1 MILVWVALPFV
12 IGVVLGAGAGV
23 PGAVSL
29 TLAAGL
35 ALFGFTRGK
44 RQRTLFLAA
53 AALCLG
59 VWRAPPS
66 ANGSVDTSL
75 SRYHGAVVLQGV
87 VSAEP
92 DIRDTGANYDVSVH
106 QVTVHG
112 RTFATGGTVRVHTPS
127 SQQLDYGDAV
137 SLSGRLT
144 TPTNRGAIP
153 WRAILQRQGIAQEMR
168 FPRVVNLG
176 PTSTGWLGWIV
187 PLRTHLEANIDSW
200 LPEPEAALL
209 IAILL
214 GARSATLGGLAPA
227 LVATGLIHIIA
238 ISGIKVAMVAGTVHQ
253 LAGLLRRR
261 LATLVLSLS
270 ALLMYVLL
278 TGATASGV
286 RSAVMWGLV
295 FVAVY
300 LGRGTVALVSLAFA
314 AAVMVAIEPSLPWD
328 IGFQLSTIGTFSI
341 VALTPYL
348 IARLRWVPSPA
359 REALAVTMA
368 AQVGT
373 LPIVAA
379 GFHVVSLSGP
389 LANAVVLPLL
399 PILIALGA
407 VLGIWGAAT
416 PWLAALADLSYD
428 LLHGLIQFSN
438 WLASLPAALPSNSF
452 PVWLVALYYCLLV
465 GVAGFGLHRMNWAP
479 LREMVGRQRE
489 VLLALIAGAALLT
502 VDLAR
507 ADGGPQARL
516 YWSGVGEGMV
526 LRSQGKT
533 ALIDGSARPLAY
545 LQWLGSV
552 LPQHDRVIDLVI
564 VTDPRARSVMGLSAV
579 LRHYRVLSVWDV
591 GAQYPS
597 VSYANWR
604 ASLGQARIPIFAL
617 RTGSSVR
624 VGAAQVNA
632 LGPDSPCPNPSN
644 CTGMLRIGSL
654 HRSTVLVGTASVRQ
668 QQEAVFRPISLRA
681 DAVLWEGSG
690 PLSPDFS
697 AAVGARQRYH
707 VLVPSGSSTRAPA
720 TTQWLNL

>member
-12 IGVVLGAGAGV
+12 VGVVLGAGDVV
-23 PGAVSL
+23 PGAVPLS
-29 TLAAGL
+29 LAAGL
-35 ALFGFTRGK
+35 AFAGLMRGK
-44 RQRTLFLAA
+44 RRRALFLAA

-66 ANGSVDTSL
+66 ADGSVNTGL
-75 SRYHGAVVLQGV
+75 SRYHGTMELQGV
-87 VSAEP
+87 VTAEP

-112 RTFATGGTVRVHTPS
+112 QTFATGGTVRVHTS
-127 SQQLDYGDAV
+127 SSEQLDYGEAV
-137 SLSGRLT
+137 SLSGRLI

-153 WRAILQRQGIAQEMR
+153 WRAILRRQGIAQEMR
-168 FPRVVNLG
+168 FPRIVNLG
-176 PTSTGWLGWIV
+176 PSSTGWLGWIV

-227 LVATGLIHIIA
+227 LVATGLIHVIA

-253 LAGLLRRR
+253 LADLLRRR
-261 LATLVLSLS
+261 LATLVLSLGT
-270 ALLMYVLL
+270 LVMYVLL
-278 TGATASGV
+278 TGATASGE

-341 VALTPYL
+341 VALAPYL
-348 IARLRWVPSPA
+348 NKRLKWVPSPA
-359 REALAVTMA
+359 REALAVTVA
-368 AQVGT
+368 AQIGT

-379 GFHVVSLSGP
+379 GFHVVSLTGP
-389 LANAVVLPLL
+389 LANAVVLPVL
-399 PILIALGA
+399 PVLIALGA

-438 WLASLPAALPSNSF
+438 WLASLPAALRSNSF
-452 PVWLVALYYCLLV
+452 PAWLAALYYCLLV
-465 GVAGFGLHRMNWAP
+465 GIAVLGLHRMNWAP

-489 VLLALIAGAALLT
+489 VLLALLAGATLLT
-502 VDLAR
+502 IDLTR
-507 ADGGPQARL
+507 AELEPRVRL
-516 YWSGVGEGMV
+516 YWSGVGGGMV
-526 LRSQGKT
+526 LRSQGRT
-533 ALIDGSARPLAY
+533 ALIDGSPRPLVY
-545 LQWLGSV
+545 LQWLGSI
-552 LPQHDRVIDLVI
+552 LPEHDRVIDLVI

-604 ASLGQARIPIFAL
+604 AALRQSGTPTFAL

-624 VGAAQVNA
+624 VGVAQVTA
-632 LGPDSPCPNPSN
+632 LGPDSLCPNPSN
-644 CTGMLRIGSL
+644 CAGMLRVRGL
-654 HRSTVLVGTASVRQ
+654 HRSSVLVGTASVREQ
-668 QQEAVFRPISLRA
+668 HEAVFRPIRPRA
-681 DAVLWEGSG
+681 DVVLWEGSG

-697 AAVGARQRYH
+697 AAVRATQSYH
-707 VLVPSGSSTRAPA
+707 LLEPPLSGTRAA
-720 TTQWLNL
+720 TVTKWLNL